1 MRMNPEDV
9 IIGDLPEV
17 YQQLAGLVGI
27 ENMLKIAKVFGGG
40 ESIYFPKL
48 EAIHRPARDKKI
60 IEDFNGYNFRQ
71 LAKKYKLSEMR
82 IRAIVREYVEEE
94 RNKPAP
100 GQITIFD
107 VLDGE

>member
-1 MRMNPEDV
+1 MKPEDV
-9 IIGDLPEV
+9 IVGDLPEV
-17 YQQLAGLVGI
+17 YQQLAELVGV
-27 ENMLKIAKVFGGG
+27 ENMLRIARVFGGG

-71 LAKKYKLSEMR
+71 LAKKYQLSEMR
-82 IRAIVREYVEEE
+82 IRAIVREYVDEE
-94 RNKPAP
+94 RNRPAP

-107 VLDGE
+107 MLDDE